1 MHKLALAVV
10 CALAAWPSLANDTNI
25 VAIADTCNSCH
36 GINGVSA
43 GLTMPSIAGQNKDY
57 LQRVLLEQ
65 KKGERYTTIMDRF
78 MKNIS
83 DEEIAALAEYFA
95 AKEWV
100 PATVAVEMAQAN
112 RGRQVLRKTCQNCHG
127 EKGDKN
133 TGDIPRL
140 AGQWP
145 GYIKLE
151 IFKYVDPTFT
161 AKRPSE
167 RMAERACNLTE
178 EDMAAVAHF
187 LGTRK

>member
-1 MHKLALAVV
+1 MQKLVLAVV
-10 CALAAWPSLANDTNI
+10 CALAAGPSLANDPNI

-83 DEEIAALAEYFA
+83 DEEIAALAQYFA

-100 PATVAVEMAQAN
+100 PATVAVEMTQAN
-112 RGRQVLRKTCQNCHG
+112 QGRQVLRKTCQNCHG

-133 TGDIPRL
+133 SGDVPRL

-145 GYIKLE
+145 GYIRLE
-151 IFKYVDPTFT
+151 TFKYVDRTFT
-161 AKRPSE
+161 AKKPSE
-167 RMAERACNLTE
+167 RMAEKVHNLTE
-178 EDMAAVAHF
+178 NEHSAVAHF